1 MRPISCSSSF
11 LVVCLLCTHC
21 ASDGTPAQTTQN
33 QTSGSGAFAGNTQ
46 TGSGGIPIG
55 GGGTSPFPTG
65 GFGGVGGNI
74 TPGSGGEASGGFPSG
89 GSGGTVPQN
98 SGGSS
103 AGGNATGGGGSGGGG
118 LPDAGNGGGDC
129 GTRTSMRGKTSRT
142 VTVGGTARTYIAY
155 LPQSL
160 SPTKAVPF
168 VYVFHGATQ
177 TGEDMYEMTE
187 YSKLADSENIAVV
200 FPDGQATS
208 SATNAGS
215 LDPWSVSD
223 NGAAVCGAGT
233 LVSNPNPVDFAFV
246 DAIKTDMT
254 QDQCLDSKHIFAT
267 GFSMGGY
274 FSHHI
279 ACDRPDFRAAGPHS
293 GGTLASLSTCKTG
306 HMPIIIFHGTS
317 DPLIAP
323 GCDDPNSAAQS
334 GFPPSATLWAQKNG
348 CQTTYQTIQ
357 EMGTTAGDTGQCY
370 LYDGCPA
377 DGQVE
382 LCTFTGL
389 AHAWAGA
396 PTCPGCIGAGAGW
409 ASATQLE
416 WDFFKKYAW

>member
-155 LPQSL
+155 LPQ
-160 SPTKAVPF
+160 
-168 VYVFHGATQ
+168 
-177 TGEDMYEMTE
+177 
-187 YSKLADSENIAVV
+187 
-200 FPDGQATS
+200 
-208 SATNAGS
+208 
-215 LDPWSVSD
+215 
-223 NGAAVCGAGT
+223 
-233 LVSNPNPVDFAFV
+233 
-246 DAIKTDMT
+246 
-254 QDQCLDSKHIFAT
+254 
-267 GFSMGGY
+267 
-274 FSHHI
+274 
-279 ACDRPDFRAAGPHS
+279 
-293 GGTLASLSTCKTG
+293 
-306 HMPIIIFHGTS
+306 
-317 DPLIAP
+317 
-323 GCDDPNSAAQS
+323 
-334 GFPPSATLWAQKNG
+334 
-348 CQTTYQTIQ
+348 
-357 EMGTTAGDTGQCY
+357 
-370 LYDGCPA
+370 
-377 DGQVE
+377 
-382 LCTFTGL
+382 
-389 AHAWAGA
+389 
-396 PTCPGCIGAGAGW
+396 
-409 ASATQLE
+409 
-416 WDFFKKYAW
+416 